1 MIENIDTAVARVKAA
16 GVKTSSRTVIV
27 NEMLKG
33 TANFKSP
40 EGKTLMQKRALFVT
54 RLRTSGVWP

>member
-16 GVKTSSRTVIV
+16 GVKTASRTVIV

-33 TANFKSP
+33 RANEKSA
-40 EGKTLMQKRALFVT
+40 EGKALMHKRALFVT
-54 RLRTSGVWP
+54 KLRTSGVWP

>member
-16 GVKTSSRTVIV
+16 GAKTSSRTRVV

-33 TANFKSP
+33 RANEKSA
-40 EGKTLMQKRALFVT
+40 EGKALMQKRALFVT
-54 RLRTSGVWP
+54 RLRTQGVWP